1 MITKIVPLR
10 NQKSANI
17 FLSSPQIITTK
28 IFITTMKHYLLKCI
42 ALMLVGSLA
51 ISCGKDD
58 QFEGD
63 DDIVSISDS
72 NDNSDGKSGDNSG
85 SNSEDNSGNNNSG
98 DNSGNNSGNNNSG
111 NNNSGNNNSG
121 SNSDND
127 SGNNNSATP
136 EKIVPVNINA
146 TTFPDPKFRALISGH
161 DYDRNGDGYLDEKE
175 IIYIRNIYC
184 QGMGI
189 KSLKG
194 IEYLKELRGIYCMD
208 NEIADWD
215 LSHNKLLT
223 GIWCSNNKFKSLDFS
238 GLDDLVWVYCHD
250 CKELTSLNVKNNP
263 KMAYIE
269 CNTTPLKEL
278 DVTHNPELEHL
289 MCGTCGLKT
298 LDLSKNPKLQH
309 LDAFSNKF
317 TSLDLSHNPLLKRL
331 DIWNNQQL
339 GNVSINH
346 LKGLQTYNCA
356 KTGIKKLDVSHLP
369 ELYKLICS
377 YNQITT
383 LDLSKNPKLI
393 ILECQDNSLTQL
405 NISKNP
411 QLRFLWAA
419 HNKFSS
425 IDLSSNPYL
434 VKVYNEG
441 IYEKDTKYGIDHE
454 WYINLGGDVS
464 TGDDNKLYLWV
475 NIDVKINAKSNG
487 TPAAKEKYSP
497 LDPGVKESDCLT
509 RGYVMNYL
517 YKMAGSPNVAGHK
530 SSFKD
535 VAGTTYE
542 KAIIWGEMRAMT
554 MGFPEF
560 LGDYFAPN
568 KWITRQ
574 DLTFMLMRYAEAL
587 NLKREI
593 DFGRSD
599 EYLDYFDIDYDHWEA
614 ICWCATWH
622 IIEGKGGA
630 TKSQQK
636 FDPFGRVTQADLNLA
651 IANLKDANK

>member
-1 MITKIVPLR
+1 MKKI
-10 NQKSANI
+10 
-17 FLSSPQIITTK
+17 
-28 IFITTMKHYLLKCI
+28 LLQGI
-42 ALMLVGSLA
+42 ALMFVCSFVL
-51 ISCGKDD
+51 SCGKD
-58 QFEGD
+58 EK
-63 DDIVSISDS
+63 DDIF
-72 NDNSDGKSGDNSG
+72 
-85 SNSEDNSGNNNSG
+85 EE
-98 DNSGNNSGNNNSG
+98 
-111 NNNSGNNNSG
+111 
-121 SNSDND
+121 
-127 SGNNNSATP
+127 TP
-136 EKIVPVNINA
+136 EKITEDKSEDKTGSNSLNDSTSVDSLTDSTATTTIPEEIVPVKINA
-146 TTFPDPKFRALISGH
+146 TTFPDPKFRELISGR
-161 DYDRNGDGYLDEKE
+161 DYDKNGDGTLDVEE
-175 IIYIRNIYC
+175 IIYIRNIHC

-194 IEYLKELRGIYCMD
+194 IEYLKELRGIYCVD

-223 GIWCSNNKFKSLDFS
+223 GIWCSGNKFTSLDFT

-289 MCGTCGLKT
+289 MCGSCGLKS

-309 LDAFSNKF
+309 LDAFKNNF
-317 TSLDLSHNPLLKRL
+317 TSLNLSNNSILKRL
-331 DIWNNQQL
+331 DIWGNEQL
-339 GNVSINH
+339 GDVAISN

-356 KTGIKKLDVSHLP
+356 KTGIKKLDVSQCP

-377 YNQITT
+377 YNQISS
-383 LDLSKNPKLI
+383 LDLSKNPKLL
-393 ILECQDNSLTQL
+393 ILQCQDNSLGKL

-419 HNKFSS
+419 HNKLTSL
-425 IDLSSNPYL
+425 DLSSNPYL
-434 VKVYNEG
+434 IKVHNEG
-441 IYEKDTKYGIDHE
+441 TYERDQIDHE
-454 WYINLGGDVS
+454 WYIKLGGDVS

-475 NIDVKINAKSNG
+475 DLDVTISDKSNG
-487 TPAAKEKYSP
+487 TPAVKEKYSP

-509 RGYVMNYL
+509 RGYVINYL
-517 YKMAGSPNVAGHK
+517 YKMAGSPKVSGHK

-542 KAIIWGEMRAMT
+542 KAIIWGELRAMT

-560 LGDYFAPN
+560 LGDYFAPD

-574 DLTFMLMRYAEAL
+574 DLTFMLMRYAEAF

-599 EYLDYFDIDYDHWEA
+599 EYLDYYDIDYDHWEA
-614 ICWCATWH
+614 VCWCATWH
-622 IIEGKGGA
+622 IIEGKGGSA
-630 TKSQQK
+630 KSQQK
-636 FDPFGRVTQADLNLA
+636 FDPYGRVTQADLNLA

>member
-1 MITKIVPLR
+1 
-10 NQKSANI
+10 
-17 FLSSPQIITTK
+17 
-28 IFITTMKHYLLKCI
+28 MKNYLLKCV
-42 ALMLVGSLA
+42 ALLLAGSLVIA
-51 ISCGKDD
+51 CGKDD
-58 QFEGD
+58 D
-63 DDIVSISDS
+63 DDELIEEE
-72 NDNSDGKSGDNSG
+72 KTEET
-85 SNSEDNSGNNNSG
+85 SEGTPSSSSEKTDEGEKG
-98 DNSGNNSGNNNSG
+98 EE
-111 NNNSGNNNSG
+111 
-121 SNSDND
+121 ND
-127 SGNNNSATP
+127 STTTSTP
-136 EKIVPVNINA
+136 PTTPPSTSDPSLTSTAEPEEIVEVKINA
-146 TTFPDPKFRALISGH
+146 TTFPDPKFRALISSR
-161 DYDRNGDGYLDEKE
+161 DYDKNGDGKLDKQE

-184 QGMGI
+184 QNMGI

-208 NEIADWD
+208 NQISDWD

-223 GIWCSNNKFKSLDFS
+223 GIWCSGNKFTKLDFT

-250 CKELTSLNVKNNP
+250 NEELTTLNVKNNP

-289 MCGTCGLKT
+289 MCGTCGLTK
-298 LDLSKNPKLQH
+298 LDLSHNPKLQH
-309 LDAFSNKF
+309 LDCFQNKF

-331 DIWNNQQL
+331 DIWNNERL
-339 GNVSINH
+339 GNVNINN

-356 KTGIKKLDVSHLP
+356 KTGIKKLDVSHHP

-377 YNQITT
+377 YNSITS
-383 LDLSKNPKLI
+383 LDL
-393 ILECQDNSLTQL
+393 
-405 NISKNP
+405 SKNP

-419 HNKFSS
+419 HNKFTSL
-425 IDLSSNPYL
+425 DLSSNPYL
-434 VKVYNEG
+434 IKVYHEG
-441 IYEKDTKYGIDHE
+441 TYEKDEKYKIDHE
-454 WYINLGGDVS
+454 WYIDLGGDVS

-475 NIDVKINAKSNG
+475 NIGVKINDVSNG
-487 TPAAKEKYSP
+487 TPAAQEKYSP

-517 YKMAGSPNVAGHK
+517 YEMAGKPNVSKYK

-535 VAGTTYE
+535 VAGTKYE
-542 KAIIWGEMRAMT
+542 AAIVWGELRAMT

-560 LGDYFAPN
+560 LGDYFNPN

-574 DLTFMLMRYAEAL
+574 DLTFMLMRYSEAF

-599 EYLDYFDIDYDHWEA
+599 EYLDYYDIDPDHWEA

-622 IIEGKGGA
+622 IIEGKGGSV
-630 TKSQQK
+630 KSQQK
-636 FDPFGRVTQADLNLA
+636 FDPYGRVTMSDLKQA
-651 IANLKDANK
+651 IANLKEVNYR

>member
-1 MITKIVPLR
+1 MR
-10 NQKSANI
+10 N
-17 FLSSPQIITTK
+17 
-28 IFITTMKHYLLKCI
+28 YLLKCI
-42 ALMLVGSLA
+42 ALLLVGSLA
-51 ISCGKDD
+51 IACGKD
-58 QFEGD
+58 ED
-63 DDIVSISDS
+63 DDELIVEEKTEETSEGTPSSSGEKTDEGEKG
-72 NDNSDGKSGDNSG
+72 GKDEG
-85 SNSEDNSGNNNSG
+85 
-98 DNSGNNSGNNNSG
+98 
-111 NNNSGNNNSG
+111 
-121 SNSDND
+121 ND
-127 SGNNNSATP
+127 STTTSTPSTPTPSTSTTDSESTAEP
-136 EKIVPVNINA
+136 EKIVAVKINA
-146 TTFPDPKFRALISGH
+146 TTFPDPKFRALISGR
-161 DYDRNGDGYLDEKE
+161 DYDKNGDGTLSVEE

-208 NEIADWD
+208 NEISDWD

-223 GIWCSNNKFKSLDFS
+223 GIWCSGNKFTKLDFT

-250 CKELTSLNVKNNP
+250 NPKLTTLNVKNNP

-289 MCGTCGLKT
+289 MCGTCGLTK
-298 LDLSKNPKLQH
+298 LDLSHNPKLQH
-309 LDAFSNKF
+309 LDCFQNKF

-331 DIWNNQQL
+331 DIWNNERL
-339 GNVSINH
+339 GNVNINN

-356 KTGIKKLDVSHLP
+356 KTGIKTLDVSHHP

-377 YNQITT
+377 YNSLTS
-383 LDLSKNPKLI
+383 LDLSKNPKLV
-393 ILECQDNSLTQL
+393 ILECQDNSLTKL
-405 NISKNP
+405 DISKNP

-419 HNKFSS
+419 HNKFTSL
-425 IDLSSNPYL
+425 DLSSNPYL
-434 VKVYNEG
+434 IKVYHEG
-441 IYEKDTKYGIDHE
+441 TYVRETKVDEEWFID
-454 WYINLGGDVS
+454 LGGEVS

-475 NIDVKINAKSNG
+475 NIGVKINDVSNG

-517 YKMAGSPNVAGHK
+517 YEMAGKPNVSK
-530 SSFKD
+530 YKTSFKD
-535 VAGTTYE
+535 VAGTKYE
-542 KAIIWGEMRAMT
+542 DAIVWGELRAMT

-574 DLTFMLMRYAEAL
+574 DLTFMLMRYSEAF
-587 NLKREI
+587 NLKRDI

-599 EYLDYFDIDYDHWEA
+599 EYLDYYDIDPDHWEA

-622 IIEGKGGA
+622 IIEGKGGS

-636 FDPFGRVTQADLNLA
+636 FDPYGRITMADLKQA
-651 IANLKDANK
+651 IANLKEVNNM

>member
-1 MITKIVPLR
+1 MRK
-10 NQKSANI
+10 
-17 FLSSPQIITTK
+17 FLFQG
-28 IFITTMKHYLLKCI
+28 I
-42 ALMLVGSLA
+42 ALMLVGSLVL
-51 ISCGKDD
+51 SCGKD
-58 QFEGD
+58 EK
-63 DDIVSISDS
+63 DDIFEDTPEKITEDKSD
-72 NDNSDGKSGDNSG
+72 DK
-85 SNSEDNSGNNNSG
+85 SEDKSGNNNL
-98 DNSGNNSGNNNSG
+98 
-111 NNNSGNNNSG
+111 
-121 SNSDND
+121 ND
-127 SGNNNSATP
+127 STTVDSLTDSAASTAVP
-136 EKIVPVNINA
+136 EEIVPVKITA
-146 TTFPDPKFRALISGH
+146 STFPDPVFRKLISGR
-161 DYDRNGDGYLDEKE
+161 DYDKNGDGTLDKDE

-184 QGMGI
+184 QNMGI

-208 NEIADWD
+208 NQIADWD

-223 GIWCSNNKFKSLDFS
+223 GIWCSGNQFKSLDFT

-250 CKELTSLNVKNNP
+250 CPNLTSLNVRNNP

-269 CNTTPLKEL
+269 CNTTPLNEL

-289 MCGTCGLKT
+289 MCGSCGLKT

-309 LDAFSNKF
+309 LDAFRNKF
-317 TSLDLSHNPLLKRL
+317 TSLNLSNNSMLKRL
-331 DIWNNQQL
+331 DIWDNVQL
-339 GNVSINH
+339 GDVAIGN
-346 LKGLQTYNCA
+346 LRGLQTYNCA
-356 KTGIKKLDVSHLP
+356 KTGIKKLDVTQCP

-377 YNQITT
+377 YNQISS
-383 LDLSKNPKLI
+383 LDLSKNPKLL
-393 ILECQDNSLTQL
+393 ILECQDNSLSKL

-419 HNKFSS
+419 YNNFTSL
-425 IDLSSNPYL
+425 DLSNNPYL
-434 VKVYNEG
+434 IKVYHEG
-441 IYEKDTKYGIDHE
+441 TYEKDRIDHE
-454 WYINLGGDVS
+454 WYIKLGGDVS
-464 TGDDNKLYLWV
+464 TGEDNQLYLWV
-475 NIDVKINAKSNG
+475 NLDVTINDKSNG
-487 TPAAKEKYSP
+487 TPAVKEKYSP

-509 RGYVMNYL
+509 RGYVINYL
-517 YKMAGSPNVAGHK
+517 YKMAGSPNVSGHK

-535 VAGTTYE
+535 VAGTKYE
-542 KAIIWGEMRAMT
+542 KAIIWGELRAMT

-574 DLTFMLMRYAEAL
+574 DLTFMLMRYAEAF

-599 EYLDYFDIDYDHWEA
+599 EYLDYYDIDYDHWEA

-622 IIEGKGGA
+622 IIEGKGGSA
-630 TKSQQK
+630 KSQQK